1 MINYINII
9 KNNYNKLIFVI
20 DKSFIENIKEKT
32 NYKCI
37 NLNISLTKRLLEYPI
52 KKIGSKVGKLTQDI
66 ISMYDDEVIIINGLE
81 VLFTNHLNVSCIELL
96 KLNSRNRILIVEWP
110 GEYENDTLIYAKGHI
125 EEFKY
130 KVNNE
135 FIVIGG

>member
-52 KKIGSKVGKLTQDI
+52 KK
-66 ISMYDDEVIIINGLE
+66 
-81 VLFTNHLNVSCIELL
+81 
-96 KLNSRNRILIVEWP
+96 R
-110 GEYENDTLIYAKGHI
+110 
-125 EEFKY
+125 
-130 KVNNE
+130 
-135 FIVIGG
+135 

>member
-52 KKIGSKVGKLTQDI
+52 KKRGSKVGKLTHDI
-66 ISMYDDEVIIINGLE
+66 IDMYEDEVIIIHGLE
-81 VLFTNHLNVSCIELL
+81 VLFTNYLNVSCIELL
-96 KLNSRNRILIVEWP
+96 KLNSRNKILIVEWP
-110 GEYENDTLIYAKGHI
+110 GEYKNNTLIYAKGYI

-135 FIVIGG
+135 FKVIGG